1 MMQVVI
7 YRVCYQ
13 NHNDTVLHCMRVT
26 SILSKLTCLTLK
38 RSQKVKIA
46 GVSSLL
52 VDCMPRPWHPV
63 TRASMSIK
71 RMHTTRGRSFFQ
83 ITHTTSQCDDPHPV
97 HAPC

>member
-26 SILSKLTCLTLK
+26 SIFL
-38 RSQKVKIA
+38 IIII
-46 GVSSLL
+46 LL
-52 VDCMPRPWHPV
+52 
-63 TRASMSIK
+63 ASMSIK